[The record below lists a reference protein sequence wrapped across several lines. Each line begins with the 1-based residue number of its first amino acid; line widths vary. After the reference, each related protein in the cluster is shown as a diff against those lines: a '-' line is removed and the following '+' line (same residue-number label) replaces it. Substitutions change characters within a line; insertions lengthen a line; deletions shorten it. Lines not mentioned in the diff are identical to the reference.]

1 MAEDTKQAAAPSAAP
16 QTGGH
21 SGSGHSGGGGHS
33 GPRRTLI
40 LLSAMGIPAGGAQGH
55 RLLSL
60 HEHNEVD
67 RVDRAAVPEGHAAAS
82 GNIFARRRF
91 ASFASKRWT

>member
-1 MAEDTKQAAAPSAAP
+1 VQWQRTRSKQQRRAPRHKLGGIRVAGIREVAVTAAPVVKADRAAGMVVRAET
-16 QTGGH
+16 Q
-21 SGSGHSGGGGHS
+21 
-33 GPRRTLI
+33 
-40 LLSAMGIPAGGAQGH
+40 
-55 RLLSL
+55 
-60 HEHNEVD
+60 D